1 MIAEQSKMQ
10 ATVQDRMQSRT
21 QAKSRE
27 PQSKVE
33 PQAATSEP
41 IRVLCVDD
49 NFLVAEGIRIRLN
62 LAGGFEWVGQL
73 PDADNL
79 IEQVQ
84 KGHPDVVLLDL
95 DMPGKD
101 AFMAMRELAEVAP
114 DVRTI
119 VISGHVRSELVD
131 RAVEAGAWGYISK
144 SEGPETIVA
153 AIHQVV
159 NGQFVVGP
167 DVKAEY
173 SGT

>member
-1 MIAEQSKMQ
+1 MIAEQSQMHTQKT
-10 ATVQDRMQSRT
+10 AARAAPLKHAGQS
-21 QAKSRE
+21 
-27 PQSKVE
+27 
-33 PQAATSEP
+33 

-49 NFLVAEGIRIRLN
+49 NFLVAEGIKIRLN

-73 PDADNL
+73 PDADRL
-79 IEQVQ
+79 IEHVEQAR
-84 KGHPDVVLLDL
+84 PDVVLLDL

-101 AFMAMRELAEVAP
+101 AFTAMRELADAAP

-131 RAVEAGAWGYISK
+131 KAVEAGAWGYISK
-144 SEGPETIVA
+144 GEGPETIVA

-159 NGQFVVGP
+159 QGQFVVGP

-173 SGT
+173 SGS

>member
-1 MIAEQSKMQ
+1 MIAEQSHI
-10 ATVQDRMQSRT
+10 QSPKKASQTRPHKNSG
-21 QAKSRE
+21 QL
-27 PQSKVE
+27 
-33 PQAATSEP
+33 

-49 NFLVAEGIRIRLN
+49 NFLVSEGIKIRLN

-73 PDADNL
+73 PDADRL

-84 KGHPDVVLLDL
+84 QSRPDIVLLDL

-101 AFMAMRELAEVAP
+101 AFTAMRELADVEP

-131 RAVEAGAWGYISK
+131 KAVEAGAWGYISK

-153 AIHQVV
+153 AIRQVV
-159 NGQFVVGP
+159 NGEFVVGP

>member
-1 MIAEQSKMQ
+1 MIAEQSHIHSPKKALQ
-10 ATVQDRMQSRT
+10 TGPQDL
-21 QAKSRE
+21 KG
-27 PQSKVE
+27 
-33 PQAATSEP
+33 EP
-41 IRVLCVDD
+41 IRILCVDD
-49 NFLVAEGIRIRLN
+49 NFLVAEGIKIRLN

-73 PDADNL
+73 PDADRL

-84 KGHPDVVLLDL
+84 QAQPDVVLLDL

-101 AFMAMRELAEVAP
+101 AFMAMRELADAAP

-131 RAVEAGAWGYISK
+131 KAVEAGAWGYISK

-153 AIHQVV
+153 AIRQVV

-173 SGT
+173 NGT